1 MGEMSSGDFDARE
14 AVFWSVLLSPRLS
27 GLSGARRDRQN
38 RPKRPDRRTTRYELR
53 VRDGEGGFLQGVEQL
68 LGHFQITSACTDF
81 DVRFGDAVEIA
92 STGH

>member
-1 MGEMSSGDFDARE
+1 MEEICGNALGARE
-14 AVFWSVLLSPRLS
+14 AVFWSVSLSPRLS

-38 RPKRPDRRTTRYELR
+38 RPKGPDRRTTRYELR

-68 LGHFQITSACTDF
+68 LGYFQITSACTDF